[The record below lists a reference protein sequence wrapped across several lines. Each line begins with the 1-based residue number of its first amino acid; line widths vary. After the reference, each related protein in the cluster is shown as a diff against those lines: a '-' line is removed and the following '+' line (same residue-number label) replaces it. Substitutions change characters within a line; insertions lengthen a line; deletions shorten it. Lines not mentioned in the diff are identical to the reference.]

1 MGDLR
6 CSQRP
11 RLFKKITTN
20 DPSHDLTPE
29 LISITFSSLGISSHV
44 HAVQSLFSGKAEM
57 TTSVS
62 QDNLRQMASRWLPIS
77 RDSHHF
83 RVHTDTT
90 DYFRVDYGDVVLL
103 GGRPYLIRHN
113 AKEGRFG
120 LDDEVKFWVKR
131 AIDLNSG
138 SLKII
143 KLVFYE
149 KFMAH
154 IGGIAFECFRSP
166 RKEARILN
174 LVADH
179 KNFMHGYSIED
190 VKGNLVRILDFIKGK
205 PLSHHVTD
213 MDMDHQTY
221 LYDRFPGILKNFM
234 ECIDA
239 VRFLHNHGEKHG
251 DIRRDHILIDRDSG
265 RYRWID
271 YDFNYRHRE
280 NIYGYDLFGL
290 GNILVFLAGMGD
302 VLLPDLRKQSHP
314 ALDAIREEDLNIV
327 FNHRVAN
334 LKKIYPYIP
343 DSLNRVLMH
352 FSKGANW
359 FYENTTQLLDDLRE
373 FQTMTGMLS

>member
-1 MGDLR
+1 
-6 CSQRP
+6 
-11 RLFKKITTN
+11 
-20 DPSHDLTPE
+20 LTPE
-29 LISITFSSLGISSHV
+29 LISITFSSLGISSDA

-83 RVHTDTT
+83 RIHTDTT

-166 RKEARILN
+166 RKEARILT
-174 LVADH
+174 
-179 KNFMHGYSIED
+179 
-190 VKGNLVRILDFIKGK
+190 IKI
-205 PLSHHVTD
+205 SC
-213 MDMDHQTY
+213 MD
-221 LYDRFPGILKNFM
+221 I
-234 ECIDA
+234 
-239 VRFLHNHGEKHG
+239 
-251 DIRRDHILIDRDSG
+251 
-265 RYRWID
+265 
-271 YDFNYRHRE
+271 
-280 NIYGYDLFGL
+280 
-290 GNILVFLAGMGD
+290 
-302 VLLPDLRKQSHP
+302 QS
-314 ALDAIREEDLNIV
+314 R
-327 FNHRVAN
+327 
-334 LKKIYPYIP
+334 
-343 DSLNRVLMH
+343 M
-352 FSKGANW
+352 
-359 FYENTTQLLDDLRE
+359 
-373 FQTMTGMLS
+373 